1 MEIAVSGS
9 LTGQMLKIL
18 VLKERKSQENAN
30 SIIFKRIHCIA
41 QETLAEGRFLYC
53 QRKTNENTYW
63 KKKARLLSIFTVSL
77 GGFCCHMVIRKLARS
92 ILVCYH

>member
-1 MEIAVSGS
+1 MPGS

-30 SIIFKRIHCIA
+30 LIIFKRIHCIA
-41 QETLAEGRFLYC
+41 QETLAEGRCFYC

-63 KKKARLLSIFTVSL
+63 KKKACFLSIFTASL
-77 GGFCCHMVIRKLARS
+77 GGFCCHMVRRKLANQVGS
-92 ILVCYH
+92 CYH